1 MVNNQPFPSIAAT
14 AKFLNT
20 SYHYIRLH
28 LNDLKPQGFKGYFIF
43 NKPLDNKE
51 LNILFQLPKERV
63 KRPRPGRTDHGIS
76 V

>member
-1 MVNNQPFPSIAAT
+1 MVNNQPFSSMGAA

-20 SYHYIRLH
+20 NTYYIRLH
-28 LNDLKPQGFKGYFIF
+28 LKDIKPQGFKGYYIF
-43 NKPLDNKE
+43 NKPLDNEE

-63 KRPRPGRTDHGIS
+63 KRPRPGRTDHEIS